1 MKEPKDKSINIL
13 LKHLITRREIII
25 LTSIPIEISLIL
37 REFIELFWENFEKGQ
52 EIHKISINDKE
63 KINEYLEKSYE
74 KILNDIITEL
84 EENEKTKKI

>member
-37 REFIELFWENFEKGQ
+37 REFIELFWENFER
-52 EIHKISINDKE
+52 
-63 KINEYLEKSYE
+63 
-74 KILNDIITEL
+74 
-84 EENEKTKKI
+84 

>member
-37 REFIELFWENFEKGQ
+37 REFIELFWENFERWQ

-74 KILNDIITEL
+74 KILNEIITEL